1 MTPEEYISKYKELDA
16 RRKSFI
22 SKNCSNIDRL
32 RHEIAA
38 IEQEVTA
45 TENEYSNA
53 LIDAD
58 NPITEET
65 ENKLLHEIEAKKS
78 KLNVYKKSLDKCCNY
93 NVYKEKELQ
102 ELAAEIHDNFEN
114 VIDTYNEQLEEKIQ
128 KVNRAL
134 EEITPLLEELY
145 TPTIKLLQD
154 LAVINIKAAKYYDA
168 DYPNYFYGYPA
179 GEIDKKCK
187 NSGAYIM
194 GKLTVNRYKVFKEI
208 KELAQKYFNLI
219 DEYTNHPTV
228 SLEHIEFCTFE

>member
-38 IEQEVTA
+38 IEQEVIA

-65 ENKLLHEIEAKKS
+65 ENKLLHEIEVKKS

-102 ELAAEIHDNFEN
+102 ELATEIHDNFEN

-128 KVNRAL
+128 KVNTAL
-134 EEITPLLEELY
+134 EEIRPLLKELY
-145 TPTIKLLQD
+145 IPTVQLLKD
-154 LAVINIKAAKYYDA
+154 LAVVNIKAAKYYAA

-179 GEIDKKCK
+179 GEVDKKCK
-187 NSGAYIM
+187 KNGDRIM
-194 GKLTVNRYKVFKEI
+194 QKLTVNRTKVFKEI
-208 KELAQKYFNLI
+208 KKLAQEYFNLS
-219 DEYTNHPTV
+219 DEYTNHPSV
-228 SLEHIEFCTFE
+228 SLEILEFCTFE